1 LDPIEPASTSS
12 VSDSEFE
19 ELKREYFYSLAIS
32 AKLNL
37 SMQGRYCNVDASR
50 LFDEVAD
57 RVPFKQWHSW
67 LTQRMLD
74 DSMVCVNSKPTYAD
88 HQLTRYDTRTS
99 HCNSSS
105 NSSSLYN
112 VDHRSITK

>member
-1 LDPIEPASTSS
+1 MTEQQLDASSGS
-12 VSDSEFE
+12 QDSASDSEFQ

-50 LFDEVAD
+50 LFDEVVD
-57 RVPFKQWHSW
+57 SIPFKQWHSW

-74 DSMVCVNSKPTYAD
+74 DSMV
-88 HQLTRYDTRTS
+88 
-99 HCNSSS
+99 
-105 NSSSLYN
+105 
-112 VDHRSITK
+112 